1 MLPAGEEALASRAE
15 VAIVEDLAAR
25 YRARWGPACY
35 PLTMVSASGEWSCAA
50 EQVLEALIAQHGAPL
65 VLKADNGS
73 AFIAKRFA
81 SFCRSHGI
89 ALVHSPVRRPQFN
102 GCCEVSG
109 KHAKRRAQAAA
120 AQRGAVDYLSA
131 ADLQV
136 ATTFVGEMPRV
147 PEALRADSQQA
158 LAEQLRRVAAE
169 RGVALGPGLGNA
181 IHRSL
186 GPVAAVR
193 ALIQCHILSIQ
204 GCEYLHRLSPA
215 VA

>member
-1 MLPAGEEALASRAE
+1 
-15 VAIVEDLAAR
+15 
-25 YRARWGPACY
+25 
-35 PLTMVSASGEWSCAA
+35 
-50 EQVLEALIAQHGAPL
+50 
-65 VLKADNGS
+65 
-73 AFIAKRFA
+73 
-81 SFCRSHGI
+81 
-89 ALVHSPVRRPQFN
+89 
-102 GCCEVSG
+102 
-109 KHAKRRAQAAA
+109 
-120 AQRGAVDYLSA
+120 VDYLSA

-147 PEALRADSQQA
+147 PEALRTDFQQA

-186 GPVAAVR
+186 GRVAAER

-204 GCEYLHRLSPA
+204 GREYLHRLSPS